1 MPRCLRGSFVLC
13 LGVAL
18 LLPSRRAALETEIV
32 TPIRLDPDLDG
43 RPYVQPGSGSP
54 PPRGAIFQIS
64 AFREDFYLHL
74 TPDAR
79 FLAPAFAT
87 QYLGAEA
94 KRVAGR
100 DLRHCFYSGDVN
112 ADRDSFAALSLCGGL
127 TGAFGYRGAEYLIS
141 PFKNDSGNRALWS
154 NQGEHLL
161 QRRSA
166 AAPDAGTAA
175 EAPTS
180 RCGVASGLNPAVLQA
195 LEKYKVAQA
204 EGGGGG
210 GGAGGGGKPSANQ
223 TARLLAKKAGG
234 GGRAKRFVSIPR
246 YVETLVVA
254 DESMAKFHGD
264 DLQHYLLT
272 LMATAARLYRHPS
285 IQNPI
290 NLAVVKFLVIG
301 QDDKG
306 PKVTGNAAL
315 TLRNFCVW
323 QKKWNKGNDKHPEY
337 WDTAILFT
345 KQDLCGATTC
355 DTLGMA
361 DVGTMCDPKRSCSV
375 IEDDGLPSAF
385 TTAHELGHVF
395 NMPHD
400 NVKVCEEV
408 FGRLKTN
415 HMMSPT
421 LIQID
426 RTKPWSACSAAII
439 TDFLDSGHG
448 DCLLDQPTKP
458 IELPEELPGANYN
471 LNQQCEL
478 AFGMGSKPCPYMQYC
493 TKLWCTGKARGHIMC
508 QTRHFPWADGTSCGE
523 GRFCLKGVCVEK
535 HNISKYR
542 VDGNWGKWA
551 PYGQCSR
558 TCGGG
563 VQLAK
568 RECNN
573 PPPANEGK
581 YCEGIRVKYRSCSLN
596 PCSDT
601 VPGKS
606 FREEQCEAFNGYN
619 HSTNRLTATVSWVPK
634 YSGVSPR
641 DKCKL
646 ICRANG
652 TGYFYVLAPKVVDG
666 TPCSPDSTSLC
677 VQGKCIKAGCDGKL
691 GSKKKFD
698 KCGVC
703 GGDNKSCKKVSGLFT
718 KPMHGYNFVV
728 LIPAGASSIDIR
740 QRGYKG
746 MISDDN
752 YLAVKN
758 GHGKYL
764 LNGHFI
770 VSAVERDLMVKGSV
784 LRYSGTGTA
793 VESLHAFMPIQE
805 PLTVEV
811 LSVGKMTPP
820 RVRYSF
826 YLPKE
831 SKEDKSLYRKDG
843 KRPPVLTNSILSLSN
858 RLDMG
863 RPDYKRPSYK
873 WATTSWEDCSVT
885 CGNGLQK
892 RMVLCRDT
900 LGQLASSCDA
910 TQRPSDIRIC
920 GDPCPSWEASSWSP
934 CSKTCGRGFK
944 RRMLKCTGRGGV
956 LLPRDQCN
964 LRKKPQELDFCT
976 LRPC

>member
-1 MPRCLRGSFVLC
+1 
-13 LGVAL
+13 
-18 LLPSRRAALETEIV
+18 
-32 TPIRLDPDLDG
+32 
-43 RPYVQPGSGSP
+43 
-54 PPRGAIFQIS
+54 
-64 AFREDFYLHL
+64 
-74 TPDAR
+74 
-79 FLAPAFAT
+79 
-87 QYLGAEA
+87 
-94 KRVAGR
+94 
-100 DLRHCFYSGDVN
+100 
-112 ADRDSFAALSLCGGL
+112 
-127 TGAFGYRGAEYLIS
+127 
-141 PFKNDSGNRALWS
+141 
-154 NQGEHLL
+154 
-161 QRRSA
+161 
-166 AAPDAGTAA
+166 
-175 EAPTS
+175 
-180 RCGVASGLNPAVLQA
+180 
-195 LEKYKVAQA
+195 
-204 EGGGGG
+204 
-210 GGAGGGGKPSANQ
+210 
-223 TARLLAKKAGG
+223 
-234 GGRAKRFVSIPR
+234 RAKRFASVPR

-254 DESMAKFHGD
+254 DESMVKFHGD

-272 LMATAARLYRHPS
+272 LMATAARLYKHPS
-285 IQNPI
+285 IRNPI
-290 NLAVVKFLVIG
+290 QISVVKFLLIG
-301 QDDKG
+301 QDEKG

-315 TLRNFCVW
+315 TLRNFCAW
-323 QKKWNKGNDKHPEY
+323 QKKWNKVSDKHPEY

-400 NVKVCEEV
+400 NVKACEEV

-426 RTKPWSACSAAII
+426 RANPWSACSAAII

-448 DCLLDQPTKP
+448 DCLLDQPAKP
-458 IELPEELPGANYN
+458 IPLPEDLPGSSYS

-478 AFGMGSKPCPYMQYC
+478 AFGVGSKPCPYMQYC
-493 TKLWCTGKARGHIMC
+493 AKLWCTGKARGQIVC

-523 GRFCLKGVCVEK
+523 GRFCLKGACVER

-542 VDGNWGKWA
+542 VDGGWAKWA

-568 RECNN
+568 RDCTH
-573 PPPANEGK
+573 PVPANGGS
-581 YCEGIRVKYRSCSLN
+581 YCQGVRLKYRSCNLE
-596 PCSDT
+596 PCSAA

-606 FREEQCEAFNGYN
+606 FREEQCEAFNGYS
-619 HSTNRLTATVSWVPK
+619 HSTNRLTASVSWVPK

-666 TPCSPDSTSLC
+666 TPCSPDSTSIC

-698 KCGVC
+698 KCSVC

-728 LIPAGASSIDIR
+728 VIPAGASNIDIR

-746 MISDDN
+746 LISDDN
-752 YLAVKN
+752 YLALKN
-758 GHGKYL
+758 GQGKYL

-793 VESLHAFMPIQE
+793 VESLQAFKPIQE
-805 PLTVEV
+805 PLTLEV

-831 SKEDKSLYRKDG
+831 SKEDKASYKKEG
-843 KRPPVLTNSILSLSN
+843 NNKAPPDLNNSVLSLSN
-858 RLDMG
+858 RLDGG
-863 RPDYKRPSYK
+863 RPNYKRPSYK
-873 WATTSWEDCSVT
+873 WATGGWEACSVT
-885 CGNGLQK
+885 CGDGLQK
-892 RMVLCRDT
+892 RSVACHDSY
-900 LGQLASSCDA
+900 GQPATDCDMA
-910 TQRPSDIRIC
+910 QRPAEVRLC
-920 GDPCPSWEASSWSP
+920 GEPCPSWEAGPWSP
-934 CSKTCGRGFK
+934 CSKSCGRGFK
-944 RRMLKCTGRGGV
+944 RRGLKCLVPQSGR
-956 LLPRDQCN
+956 LLPRESC
-964 LRKKPQELDFCT
+964 
-976 LRPC
+976 

>member
-1 MPRCLRGSFVLC
+1 MPLPRGSLALC
-13 LGVAL
+13 LAL
-18 LLPSRRAALETEIV
+18 LPALCAPLETEVV
-32 TPIRLDPDLDG
+32 TPLRLDPDLNG
-43 RPYVQPGSGSP
+43 RQYFQRGPEDP
-54 PPRGAIFQIS
+54 PQQGAIFQIS
-64 AFREDFYLHL
+64 AFREDFYLNL
-74 TPDAR
+74 TPDAQ
-79 FLAPAFAT
+79 FLAPSFAT
-87 QYLGAEA
+87 QYLGAHA
-94 KRVAGR
+94 AGR
-100 DLRHCFYSGDVN
+100 GEQQGDLRHCFYSGDVN
-112 ADRDSFAALSLCGGL
+112 SERDSFAALSLCGGL
-127 TGAFGYRGAEYLIS
+127 TGAFGYRGGEYLIS
-141 PFKNDSGNRALWS
+141 PLRNASGDRARRNS
-154 NQGEHLL
+154 QGQHLL

-166 AAPDAGTAA
+166 PGHAA
-175 EAPTS
+175 TS
-180 RCGVASGLNPAVLQA
+180 RCGVGSSLNPAILQA
-195 LEKYKVAQA
+195 LEKYKFSQA
-204 EGGGGG
+204 DGRPSPRANETGRP
-210 GGAGGGGKPSANQ
+210 GAP
-223 TARLLAKKAGG
+223 KKS
-234 GGRAKRFVSIPR
+234 GRAKRFVSIPR

-272 LMATAARLYRHPS
+272 LMATAARLYRHAS

-290 NLAVVKFLVIG
+290 NLAVVKFMVIG

-315 TLRNFCVW
+315 SLRNFCVW
-323 QKKWNKGNDKHPEY
+323 QKKWNKGSDKHPEY

-408 FGRLKTN
+408 FGRLRTN

-426 RTKPWSACSAAII
+426 RTNPWSACSAAII

-448 DCLLDQPTKP
+448 DCLLDQPSKP
-458 IELPEELPGANYN
+458 IPLPEDLPGTNYN

-478 AFGMGSKPCPYMQYC
+478 AFGIGSKPCPYMQYC

-523 GRFCLKGVCVEK
+523 GRFCLKGTCVER

-581 YCEGIRVKYRSCSLN
+581 YCEGVRVKYRSCGLD
-596 PCSDT
+596 PCSDS

-746 MISDDN
+746 LISDDN

-793 VESLHAFMPIQE
+793 VESLQAFMPILE

-831 SKEDKSLYRKDG
+831 SKEDKSSYRKDG
-843 KRPPVLTNSILSLSN
+843 RRPPVLNNSILSLSN
-858 RLDMG
+858 RLDTG
-863 RPDYKRPSYK
+863 RPDYKRPSSK

-892 RMVLCRDT
+892 RMVLCRDA
-900 LGQLASSCDA
+900 LGQLASSCDT
-910 TQRPSDIRIC
+910 TQRPIDIRIC
-920 GDPCPSWEASSWSP
+920 GDPCPAWEVSPWSS

-944 RRMLKCTGRGGV
+944 RRMLKCTGRGGT
-956 LLPRDQCN
+956 LLARDRCN

>member
-1 MPRCLRGSFVLC
+1 MLLRGSLLLC
-13 LGVAL
+13 LAAL
-18 LLPSRRAALETEIV
+18 PALCAPLETEIV
-32 TPIRLDPDLDG
+32 TPIRLDPDLNG
-43 RPYVQPGSGSP
+43 RQHFKRGPADPPQP
-54 PPRGAIFQIS
+54 RAIYQIT
-64 AFREDFYLHL
+64 AFHEDFYLNL
-74 TPDAR
+74 SPDAQ
-79 FLAPAFAT
+79 FLAPHFAT
-87 QYLGAEA
+87 QYLGP
-94 KRVAGR
+94 RAGQEEGAP
-100 DLRHCFYSGDVN
+100 RHCFYSGDVN
-112 ADRDSFAALSLCGGL
+112 SDRDSFAALSLCGGL

-141 PFKNDSGNRALWS
+141 PFQNDSGNRALWS
-154 NQGEHLL
+154 SQGEHLL

-166 AAPDAGTAA
+166 PGPPGGGSS
-175 EAPTS
+175 PTS
-180 RCGVASGLNPAVLQA
+180 RCGVGSSLNPAILQA
-195 LEKYKVAQA
+195 LEKYKGAWRP
-204 EGGGGG
+204 GG
-210 GGAGGGGKPSANQ
+210 NE
-223 TARLLAKKAGG
+223 TARKA
-234 GGRAKRFVSIPR
+234 GRAKRFVSIPR

-254 DESMAKFHGD
+254 DETMVKFHGD

-272 LMATAARLYRHPS
+272 LMATAARLYRHAS
-285 IQNPI
+285 ILNPI
-290 NLAVVKFLVIG
+290 NIVVVKFLVIG

-306 PKVTGNAAL
+306 PKVTSNAAL
-315 TLRNFCVW
+315 SLRNFCVW
-323 QKKWNKGNDKHPEY
+323 QKKWNKGSDKHPEY

-408 FGRLKTN
+408 FGKLRTN

-426 RTKPWSACSAAII
+426 RTNPWSACSAAII

-458 IELPEELPGANYN
+458 IALPENLPGTHYN

-478 AFGMGSKPCPYMQYC
+478 AFGIGSKPCPYMQYC

-523 GRFCLKGVCVEK
+523 GRFCLKGVCVER

-551 PYGQCSR
+551 PYGPCSR
-558 TCGGG
+558 SCGGG

-573 PPPANEGK
+573 PAPANEGK
-581 YCEGIRVKYRSCSLN
+581 YCEGVRVKYRSCGLD
-596 PCSDT
+596 PCSDS

-746 MISDDN
+746 LISDDN

-793 VESLHAFMPIQE
+793 VESLQAFMPIQE

-831 SKEDKSLYRKDG
+831 NREDKSLYRKDG
-843 KRPPVLTNSILSLSN
+843 KRPPVLNNSILTLSN
-858 RLDMG
+858 RLDPG

-892 RMVLCRDT
+892 RMVLCRDA
-900 LGQLASSCDA
+900 LGQLASACDA
-910 TQRPSDIRIC
+910 TQRPTDIRIC
-920 GDPCPSWEASSWSP
+920 GDPCPAWEAGPWSP

-944 RRMLKCTGRGGV
+944 RRILKCTGRGGV
-956 LLPRDQCN
+956 LLPRDRCN

-976 LRPC
+976 PRPC

>member
-1 MPRCLRGSFVLC
+1 MLRLLGIFGLC
-13 LGVAL
+13 LAV
-18 LLPSRRAALETEIV
+18 LPSLGSPLESEIV
-32 TPIRLDPDLDG
+32 TPLRLDPDING
-43 RPYVQPGSGSP
+43 RHYFKRGPEEPSP
-54 PPRGAIFQIS
+54 QGVIFQIS
-64 AFREDFYLHL
+64 AFQEDFYLNL
-74 TPDAR
+74 TPDAQ
-79 FLAPAFAT
+79 FIAPAFAIH
-87 QYLGAEA
+87 YLGASPSAARE
-94 KRVAGR
+94 RP

-112 ADRDSFAALSLCGGL
+112 SDRESFAALSLCGGL
-127 TGAFGYRGAEYLIS
+127 RGAFGYRGAEYLIS
-141 PFKNDSGNRALWS
+141 PLRQDGGDGARRNS
-154 NQGEHLL
+154 QGEHLL
-161 QRRSA
+161 QRRG
-166 AAPDAGTAA
+166 APIQAGD
-175 EAPTS
+175 PTS
-180 RCGVASGLNPAVLQA
+180 RCGVGSSLNPAILQA
-195 LEKYKVAQA
+195 LEKYKGSQA
-204 EGGGGG
+204 PRKKQLNE
-210 GGAGGGGKPSANQ
+210 
-223 TARLLAKKAGG
+223 TRLPRKS
-234 GGRAKRFVSIPR
+234 GRSKRFVSVPR

-254 DESMAKFHGD
+254 DESMVKFHGA

-272 LMATAARLYRHPS
+272 LLATAARLYKHPS
-285 IQNPI
+285 ILNPI
-290 NLAVVKFLVIG
+290 SLAVVKFLVIG

-315 TLRNFCVW
+315 TLRNFCAW
-323 QKKWNKGNDKHPEY
+323 QKKWNKVSDKHPEY

-345 KQDLCGATTC
+345 KQDLCGSTTC

-426 RTKPWSACSAAII
+426 RANPWSACSAAII

-448 DCLLDQPTKP
+448 DCLLDQPIKP
-458 IELPEELPGANYN
+458 ISLPEDLPGASYN

-478 AFGMGSKPCPYMQYC
+478 AFGLGSKPCPYMQYC
-493 TKLWCTGKARGHIMC
+493 TKLWCTGKARGQIVC

-523 GRFCLKGVCVEK
+523 GRFCLKGACVER

-542 VDGNWGKWA
+542 VDGSWGKWT

-568 RECNN
+568 RECNS
-573 PPPANEGK
+573 PAPANGGK
-581 YCEGIRVKYRSCSLN
+581 YCEGVRVKYRSCNLDL
-596 PCSDT
+596 CSESGL
-601 VPGKS
+601 GKS

-666 TPCSPDSTSLC
+666 TPCAPDSTSVC

-698 KCGVC
+698 KCSVC

-728 LIPAGASSIDIR
+728 IIPAGASSIDIR

-746 MISDDN
+746 LISDDN
-752 YLAVKN
+752 YLALKN
-758 GHGKYL
+758 GQGKYL

-793 VESLHAFMPIQE
+793 VESLQAFKPIQE

-831 SKEDKSLYRKDG
+831 SKDDKSSYRKDG
-843 KRPPVLTNSILSLSN
+843 KSPPVLNNNVLSMSN
-858 RLDMG
+858 RLDPG
-863 RPDYKRPSYK
+863 RPNYKRVSYK
-873 WATTSWEDCSVT
+873 WAAGGWEACSVS

-892 RMVLCRDT
+892 RSVHCRDSY
-900 LGQLASSCDA
+900 GQLASACDA
-910 TQRPSDIRIC
+910 AQQPVDVRIC
-920 GDPCPSWEASSWSP
+920 GDPCPTWEVSPWSP

-944 RRMLKCTGRGGV
+944 RRLLKCTARAGQ
-956 LLPRDQCN
+956 LLPRDRCN

>member
-1 MPRCLRGSFVLC
+1 M
-13 LGVAL
+13 L
-18 LLPSRRAALETEIV
+18 LLPGIFGLCLAVLPSLCSPLESEMV
-32 TPIRLDPDLDG
+32 TPLRLDPDING
-43 RPYVQPGSGSP
+43 RQYFRRGPEEPSP
-54 PPRGAIFQIS
+54 QGVIFQIT
-64 AFREDFYLHL
+64 AFQEDFYLNL
-74 TPDAR
+74 TPDAQ
-79 FLAPAFAT
+79 FIAPAFAIH
-87 QYLGAEA
+87 YLGASPSAARE
-94 KRVAGR
+94 RP

-112 ADRDSFAALSLCGGL
+112 SDRESFAALSLCGGL
-127 TGAFGYRGAEYLIS
+127 RGAFGYRGAEYLIS
-141 PFKNDSGNRALWS
+141 PLRNDTGNGALRNS
-154 NQGEHLL
+154 QGEHLL

-166 AAPDAGTAA
+166 PIQAGD
-175 EAPTS
+175 PTS
-180 RCGVASGLNPAVLQA
+180 RCGVGSSLNPAILQA
-195 LEKYKVAQA
+195 LEKYKGSHQQRKKQLN
-204 EGGGGG
+204 E
-210 GGAGGGGKPSANQ
+210 
-223 TARLLAKKAGG
+223 TRLPRKS
-234 GGRAKRFVSIPR
+234 GRSKRFVSIPR

-254 DESMAKFHGD
+254 DESMVKFHGA
-264 DLQHYLLT
+264 DLKHYLLT
-272 LMATAARLYRHPS
+272 LMATAARLYKHPS
-285 IQNPI
+285 ILNPI
-290 NLAVVKFLVIG
+290 NIAVVKFLVIG

-315 TLRNFCVW
+315 TLRNFCAW
-323 QKKWNKGNDKHPEY
+323 QKKWNKVSDKHPEY

-426 RTKPWSACSAAII
+426 RANPWSACSAAII

-448 DCLLDQPTKP
+448 DCLLDQPIKP
-458 IELPEELPGANYN
+458 ISLPQDLPGASYN

-478 AFGMGSKPCPYMQYC
+478 AFGLGSKPCPYMQYC
-493 TKLWCTGKARGHIMC
+493 TKLWCTGKARGQIVC
-508 QTRHFPWADGTSCGE
+508 QTRHFPWADGTSCGD
-523 GRFCLKGVCVEK
+523 GRFCLKGTCVER

-542 VDGNWGKWA
+542 VDGSWGKWTS
-551 PYGQCSR
+551 YGQCSR

-568 RECNN
+568 RECNS
-573 PPPANEGK
+573 PTPANGGK
-581 YCEGIRVKYRSCSLN
+581 YCEGVRVKYRSCNLDL
-596 PCSDT
+596 CSESGL
-601 VPGKS
+601 GKS

-634 YSGVSPR
+634 YAGVSPR

-666 TPCSPDSTSLC
+666 TPCTPDSTSVC

-698 KCGVC
+698 KCSVC

-728 LIPAGASSIDIR
+728 IIPAGASSIDIR

-746 MISDDN
+746 LISDDN
-752 YLAVKN
+752 YLALKN
-758 GHGKYL
+758 GQGKYL

-793 VESLHAFMPIQE
+793 AFKPIQE

-831 SKEDKSLYRKDG
+831 SKDDKSSYRKDG
-843 KRPPVLTNSILSLSN
+843 KKPPVLNNNVLSLSN
-858 RLDMG
+858 RLDPG
-863 RPDYKRPSYK
+863 RPNYKRVSYK
-873 WATTSWEDCSVT
+873 WAASGWEACSVS

-892 RMVLCRDT
+892 RSVHCHDSY
-900 LGQLASSCDA
+900 GQLASVCDA
-910 TQRPSDIRIC
+910 AQRPVDVRIC
-920 GDPCPSWEASSWSP
+920 GDPCPMWEVSPWSP

-944 RRMLKCTGRGGV
+944 RRMLKCSARAGQ
-956 LLPRDQCN
+956 LLPRDRCN